1 MPETFAP
8 KIQTTKVIATLESRT
23 DYAPAAEV
31 WPRTNRNGNCQTGP
45 RPSVKAIASIGEKT
59 HMTIARA
66 KMKKLLLASVA
77 ALLMA
82 TSAAHAFPSYKK
94 CGEVFVRARIGG
106 HSGADGNRYW
116 TWEWYFE
123 KKPPFNFKC
132 NNKEIAG

>member
-1 MPETFAP
+1 VTILTHSGEGG
-8 KIQTTKVIATLESRT
+8 
-23 DYAPAAEV
+23 DAA
-31 WPRTNRNGNCQTGP
+31 RTNRNAGCQTGP
-45 RPSVKAIASIGEKT
+45 RTSVKAIGSVGEKA

>member
-1 MPETFAP
+1 
-8 KIQTTKVIATLESRT
+8 
-23 DYAPAAEV
+23 
-31 WPRTNRNGNCQTGP
+31 
-45 RPSVKAIASIGEKT
+45 
-59 HMTIARA
+59 
-66 KMKKLLLASVA
+66 MKKLLLAGVA

-123 KKPPFNFKC
+123 KKPVPSRSWL
-132 NNKEIAG
+132 ELMVGWSPG